1 MSQFPSV
8 DMNVSNFVE
17 FLHMAGVNFKILHC
31 LIFLFNKKHMSKL
44 NTSTIKMNSDLNSN
58 QRRLLQLTIWIFI
71 ECSFANFK
79 ATSHQIFLA
88 KNIIL
93 YRARS

>member
-1 MSQFPSV
+1 MSQFLSV

-17 FLHMAGVNFKILHC
+17 FLHMAGVKILLC

-58 QRRLLQLTIWIFI
+58 Q
-71 ECSFANFK
+71 
-79 ATSHQIFLA
+79 
-88 KNIIL
+88 
-93 YRARS
+93 